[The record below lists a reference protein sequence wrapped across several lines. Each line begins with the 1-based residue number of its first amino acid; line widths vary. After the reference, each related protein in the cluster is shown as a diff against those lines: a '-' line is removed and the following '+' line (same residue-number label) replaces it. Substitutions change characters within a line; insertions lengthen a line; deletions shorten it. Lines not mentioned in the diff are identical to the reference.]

1 MNLVLYF
8 ECKIT
13 AWCIFFLFSCFFGTI
28 SIVHFFKIDICLL
41 KSAALSLLDSR
52 LLNYTG
58 CKQVCQHCRYSNS
71 RLFLTSILNREVST
85 HMSYLFKRS
94 TYFYYMILVFPSIS
108 KKIVCSVNSS
118 VLEVLSIYTTLTWMK
133 SCEYGVNEK
142 LFF

>member
-52 LLNYTG
+52 LLHYTG

-71 RLFLTSILNREVST
+71 RLFLTSILNREVTT

-108 KKIVCSVNSS
+108 KKLFVQ
-118 VLEVLSIYTTLTWMK
+118 SIAVYWKYCRYTLHLH
-133 SCEYGVNEK
+133 E
-142 LFF
+142 